1 MKTLGKAISNKIAL
15 VLSQYFQLPPGYLMG
30 VIPNHVPNDP
40 RAYFEQLNEEQKVE
54 LLKVCHKW
62 SEKRVENMQYLN

>member
-1 MKTLGKAISNKIAL
+1 MKTLGKAIANKISL

-40 RAYFEQLNEEQKVE
+40 RAYFEKLNEEQKVE
-54 LLKVCHKW
+54 LFKVCHK
-62 SEKRVENMQYLN
+62 

>member
-1 MKTLGKAISNKIAL
+1 MKTLGKAIANKIAL

-40 RAYFEQLNEEQKVE
+40 RAYFERFCCEV
-54 LLKVCHKW
+54 
-62 SEKRVENMQYLN
+62 

>member
-1 MKTLGKAISNKIAL
+1 MKTLGKAIANKISL

-40 RAYFEQLNEEQKVE
+40 RAYFEKLKEEQKVE
-54 LLKVCHKW
+54 LFKVCHKG